1 MIVVNIKL
9 NELGEII
16 FNSLDVFSD
25 DILWSF
31 SLLTIAVASVIL
43 AGSRIIGADLPDLV
57 VRLLGI
63 IDLIALPVLI
73 YSSIQKKRN

>member
-1 MIVVNIKL
+1 M
-9 NELGEII
+9 
-16 FNSLDVFSD
+16 NSKS
-25 DILWSF
+25 IRTMWSF

-43 AGSRIIGADLPDLV
+43 AGSRIIEADLPDLV

-63 IDLIALPVLI
+63 INLIALPVLI

>member
-1 MIVVNIKL
+1 M
-9 NELGEII
+9 
-16 FNSLDVFSD
+16 NSKS
-25 DILWSF
+25 IRTMWSF

-63 IDLIALPVLI
+63 INLIALPVLI

>member
-1 MIVVNIKL
+1 M
-9 NELGEII
+9 
-16 FNSLDVFSD
+16 
-25 DILWSF
+25 WSF

>member
-1 MIVVNIKL
+1 M
-9 NELGEII
+9 
-16 FNSLDVFSD
+16 NSKS
-25 DILWSF
+25 IRTMWSF